1 MVVRVISSSERAK
14 ETWLTNPLI
23 QLCFVV
29 DVHSCIPHSHFD
41 YNLSFV
47 VKLEVASRTMSVCR
61 RLCRCLCLWFCLCLW
76 LIPLFWNWNLLGRYQ
91 CADGTRGGWSSCI
104 WVLILEIACF
114 PQHNQLWLVI
124 IQLGAVLIIF
134 VREKKIYRQN
144 WKNLHTSWTLTTS
157 SYTTADHILRGLV
170 LVKAIFLLKVNL
182 WYWSKYSKTTCFKQG
197 VQNTKGEL

>member
-1 MVVRVISSSERAK
+1 MVAWVFSSYERAR

-23 QLCFVV
+23 QLCYVA

-134 VREKKIYRQN
+134 VREKNKRKN
-144 WKNLHTSWTLTTS
+144 WKFKFIYILDFDNFILHHRWPYITS
-157 SYTTADHILRGLV
+157 IGL
-170 LVKAIFLLKVNL
+170 
-182 WYWSKYSKTTCFKQG
+182 SKSHLP
-197 VQNTKGEL
+197 VES